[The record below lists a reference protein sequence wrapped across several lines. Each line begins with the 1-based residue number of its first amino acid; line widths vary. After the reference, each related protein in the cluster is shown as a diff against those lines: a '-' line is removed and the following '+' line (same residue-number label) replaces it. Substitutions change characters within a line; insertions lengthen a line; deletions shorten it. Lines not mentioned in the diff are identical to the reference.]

1 MQKINLR
8 NTYFYKG
15 ETVMKDGFD
24 KNVAEKMPKI
34 QKVRPNR
41 PWNINPVQLP
51 ARSEDMETAIDETQ
65 PFELHETNIPV
76 PESESVKM
84 HDETKP
90 QNLDKVIPSEM
101 KHTEKTL
108 KEIDSQFT
116 SMIIEKKEAK
126 RLLGLK
132 EQALED
138 AVKANLEL
146 KRQVADLQST
156 AASAVHL
163 NREVDFLNEQI
174 MDANIYI
181 QGLLSSIS
189 EKDKALNEQISL
201 KQNLQERFAK
211 IGSEVKDKALLD
223 VKAAILERDLNAS
236 HQRIK
241 DLETIL
247 EEEDRKRK
255 PLEDEIVELK
265 SALEQVHASLAQI
278 RLKAKREAYGL

>member
-1 MQKINLR
+1 
-8 NTYFYKG
+8 
-15 ETVMKDGFD
+15 MKDGFD

-51 ARSEDMETAIDETQ
+51 ARTEDIETAPVET
-65 PFELHETNIPV
+65 PSSELHETNTPV
-76 PESESVKM
+76 PETEPFKI
-84 HDETKP
+84 HDETKSQYP
-90 QNLDKVIPSEM
+90 DQVVSSGI

-116 SMIIEKKEAK
+116 SMIMEKKEAK

-132 EQALED
+132 EQGLED
-138 AVKANLEL
+138 ALKANLEL
-146 KRQVADLQST
+146 KQQMADLQRT

-174 MDANIYI
+174 LDANFYI

-189 EKDKALNEQISL
+189 DKDKALIEQMSL
-201 KQNLQERFAK
+201 KENLQERFVK
-211 IGSEVKDKALLD
+211 IGNEVKDKALLD
-223 VKAAILERDLNAS
+223 VKAAILERDLNAA

-241 DLETIL
+241 DLESLL

>member
-1 MQKINLR
+1 
-8 NTYFYKG
+8 
-15 ETVMKDGFD
+15 MKDGFD

-51 ARSEDMETAIDETQ
+51 ARTEEIQTAIVET
-65 PFELHETNIPV
+65 PVFEQNETDIPG
-76 PESESVKM
+76 PELEPLKINA
-84 HDETKP
+84 ETKSQHP
-90 QNLDKVIPSEM
+90 AQIIPSEI

-132 EQALED
+132 EHALED
-138 AVKANLEL
+138 ALKANLEL
-146 KRQVADLQST
+146 KQQVATLQST
-156 AASAVHL
+156 AASTDHL

-174 MDANIYI
+174 LDANLYI
-181 QGLLSSIS
+181 KGLLSNIS

-211 IGSEVKDKALLD
+211 IGNEVKDKALLD
-223 VKAAILERDLNAS
+223 VKAAILEKDLDAA

-241 DLETIL
+241 DLEFLL
-247 EEEDRKRK
+247 EEEDKKHK

-265 SALEQVHASLAQI
+265 STLEQVHASLAQI